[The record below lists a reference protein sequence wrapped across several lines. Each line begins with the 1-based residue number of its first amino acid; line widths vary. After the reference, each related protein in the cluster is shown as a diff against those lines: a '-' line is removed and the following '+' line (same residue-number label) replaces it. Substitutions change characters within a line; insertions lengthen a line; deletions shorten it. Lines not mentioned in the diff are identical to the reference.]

1 MLAFQLSI
9 QLILLIAVGI
19 LVWRLGLLD
28 ESFDTS
34 LAALVLNVCL
44 PCMIVKSFCIDF
56 DSQQLKNCA
65 VLVVLSVG
73 LMVLW
78 YFVGQLVF
86 RAHHGDFTGRIL
98 RFGAMFTNF
107 SFVGFPVA
115 QQLYGAT
122 GLLYFV
128 IFTMPIRMVYYSSAQ
143 PLLAPPERKLA
154 KKSLRENLKGWFSP
168 PVIAVFIGLVLYLTG
183 WRFPTAVDK
192 TLSSIGATAS
202 PLGMIL
208 CGITIGKNEWR
219 ALLSP
224 RYLRMPLLRNFL
236 MPVITIPILYLL
248 PLDPLVSKTVVVYSA
263 LPVASMLNA
272 FTIQY
277 DPGEPEAQ
285 LQSAGSVFYSTLL
298 CAVTIPLWAQ
308 LAEMLF

>member
-73 LMVLW
+73 LMVLR

-115 QQLYGAT
+115 Q
-122 GLLYFV
+122 
-128 IFTMPIRMVYYSSAQ
+128 
-143 PLLAPPERKLA
+143 
-154 KKSLRENLKGWFSP
+154 
-168 PVIAVFIGLVLYLTG
+168 
-183 WRFPTAVDK
+183 
-192 TLSSIGATAS
+192 
-202 PLGMIL
+202 
-208 CGITIGKNEWR
+208 
-219 ALLSP
+219 
-224 RYLRMPLLRNFL
+224 
-236 MPVITIPILYLL
+236 
-248 PLDPLVSKTVVVYSA
+248 
-263 LPVASMLNA
+263 
-272 FTIQY
+272 
-277 DPGEPEAQ
+277 
-285 LQSAGSVFYSTLL
+285 
-298 CAVTIPLWAQ
+298 
-308 LAEMLF
+308 